1 MTGTTTIAQSLP
13 VTEKPRRT
21 LWREIVKARW
31 PYFFISPFY
40 ILFAIFSLYPV
51 LFSIYL
57 SFTEWKGLGPIKF
70 VGLKNYSLLFK
81 DSVFWDS
88 MVNGVML
95 FFIYVPLQTLL
106 ALVLAVVLNS
116 KRVRGFQLF
125 RTLIFIP
132 NITNMVAAGIT
143 FRLLMNQENGLF
155 NILLGMVGIPPVPWL
170 ENVWAARISLGLLI
184 IWAWLG
190 WNMVIMLA
198 GLQTIPGELTE
209 AALIDGAS
217 HSQAFFFVTVPLMRQ
232 VILFALVLSTM
243 GTFSLFTEPLVLTNG
258 GPMRA
263 TTTPIM
269 AIFGQ
274 AFSNFRFGYASALS
288 YVYFAII
295 FVLTLIQVRLGGRR
309 EA

>member
-1 MTGTTTIAQSLP
+1 
-13 VTEKPRRT
+13 
-21 LWREIVKARW
+21 
-31 PYFFISPFY
+31 
-40 ILFAIFSLYPV
+40 
-51 LFSIYL
+51 
-57 SFTEWKGLGPIKF
+57 LGPIKF
-70 VGLKNYSLLFK
+70 VGLKNYSLLLK
-81 DSVFWDS
+81 DNVFWNS
-88 MVNGVML
+88 MVNGVLL

-106 ALVLAVVLNS
+106 ALILAVVLNS
-116 KRVRGFQLF
+116 KRVHGFRLF
-125 RTLIFIP
+125 RTLIFVP
-132 NITNMVAAGIT
+132 NITNMVAAGYT
-143 FRLLMNQENGLF
+143 FKILMNHENGLF
-155 NILLGMVGIPPVPWL
+155 NVLLGMAGLPPVPWL

-217 HSQAFFFVTVPLMRQ
+217 QSQAFFFVTVPLMRQ

-243 GTFSLFTEPLVLTNG
+243 GTFSLFTEPFVLTGG

-263 TTTPIM
+263 TQTPIM

-274 AFSNFRFGYASALS
+274 AFNNFRFGYASALS